1 MEKQRKLALTEEEKS
16 VNIVDVFM
24 YLIAHWKWYFLSI
37 LLFGGCFW
45 YFYCKTPFVYSRV
58 AIVMIKTPTNSRSAM
73 QLYGSND
80 FMGQI
85 NVASEILQFKSKEL
99 MRKVIDRLQAN
110 VSYMVYDGLRP
121 RELYTEAPI
130 RVAFMD
136 AIPGERCGS
145 LSL

>member
-58 AIVMIKTPTNSRSAM
+58 AIVMIKTPTNSRS
-73 QLYGSND
+73 GSND

-110 VSYMVYDGLRP
+110 VSYMVSVYVPGNYIQKLP
-121 RELYTEAPI
+121 YAWLLWMQY
-130 RVAFMD
+130 RVKGVF
-136 AIPGERCGS
+136 C
-145 LSL
+145 L

>member
-99 MRKVIDRLQAN
+99 MRKVLDRPAGR
-110 VSYMVYDGLRP
+110 M
-121 RELYTEAPI
+121 
-130 RVAFMD
+130 
-136 AIPGERCGS
+136 
-145 LSL
+145 

>member
-110 VSYMVYDGLRP
+110 VS
-121 RELYTEAPI
+121 
-130 RVAFMD
+130 
-136 AIPGERCGS
+136 
-145 LSL
+145 LSLIHISEPTRH